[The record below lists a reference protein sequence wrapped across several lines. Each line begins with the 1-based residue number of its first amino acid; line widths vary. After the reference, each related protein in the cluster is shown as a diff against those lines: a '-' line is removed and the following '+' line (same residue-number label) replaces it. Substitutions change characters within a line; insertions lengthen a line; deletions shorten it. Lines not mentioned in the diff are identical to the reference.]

1 MTSSTA
7 AASLLL
13 TEAAGVKL
21 WAEVDDHIGHDGGG
35 GGTTNVL
42 PP

>member
-1 MTSSTA
+1 MTSAA

-21 WAEVDDHIGHDGGG
+21 WAEVDDHIGGHGG

-42 PP
+42 PM